1 MFAKDPSLLGYSLE
15 NRLKPRLAQVQ
26 EAGIPLDTGT
36 ITRMA
41 KNTEDRWSR
50 SLAYQKT
57 NLLKQQLQDR

>member
-1 MFAKDPSLLGYSLE
+1 MIAKNPRVLCSSLE

-36 ITRMA
+36 ISRMA
-41 KNTEDRWSR
+41 QYPVDGWSK

-57 NLLKQQLQDR
+57 KLLKQQLQDR